1 MFTPKYSS
9 GMSFDMKN
17 QLSDVELSYN
27 HSFNKI
33 FFPLLLIL
41 HLASQGFFSVQFYT
55 KTAVLNGFVQFWAE
69 SCAVLKMT

>member
-1 MFTPKYSS
+1 MFTSKYSS

-41 HLASQGFFSVQFYT
+41 HLASQGFF
-55 KTAVLNGFVQFWAE
+55 
-69 SCAVLKMT
+69 